1 MGRHTDSMKYA
12 MKDDDSLKMI
22 NDLVDNDLSN
32 PDASRA
38 AAAIMT
44 MKNVRMSW

>member
-1 MGRHTDSMKYA
+1 MKYA

-22 NDLVDNDLSN
+22 NDRVDSDLSN

-38 AAAIMT
+38 AAAIIT
-44 MKNVRMSW
+44 MKNVRISW